1 MNKLFFIK
9 FYFYN
14 YFLYK
19 ILIICLICLFVFPQN
34 YIQTS
39 QNPYF
44 MNKRYYLFTFVLL
57 ICFCFGNSFFAQAQ
71 EDSLKVEETVE
82 EEFTM
87 DGVEEA
93 DDTKIKKFC
102 NNKINN
108 LNPTTLIGVSYD
120 FVFGQKLNSVN
131 AEGDSTSFDNTSP
144 ISLNHGVR
152 LDANIPLISKS
163 NIIVNA
169 TFSYWESRYNFD
181 ENKIDN
187 GDRLATSLDADP
199 LRTANLG
206 ILVFKPLNEKNFLI
220 FQAATAL
227 NGNYDFGDISPD
239 FGKLKYTASL
249 LYGWKYSD
257 NQNLAIGLTRTY
269 RGGRL
274 LHIPIFLWNKT
285 FNNKW
290 GMELLLPARGAIRY
304 NFSAK
309 TTLNF
314 GYELEGQSYLLQ
326 NSPSNPNLF
335 PTNDSELRKSEVRP
349 RIELN
354 KALSSF
360 IRLNI
365 QAGIAPAFRFSLDN
379 EDSAKEGFKEGER
392 IVGSMGMPMY
402 FRIGLNFVS
411 P

>member
-1 MNKLFFIK
+1 
-9 FYFYN
+9 
-14 YFLYK
+14 
-19 ILIICLICLFVFPQN
+19 
-34 YIQTS
+34 
-39 QNPYF
+39 
-44 MNKRYYLFTFVLL
+44 MNKRYRFFALAFLC
-57 ICFCFGNSFFAQAQ
+57 CFCFFGNSFFAKAQ
-71 EDSLKVEETVE
+71 VDTGDIITTDDD
-82 EEFTM
+82 EFAM
-87 DGVEEA
+87 DGFEEA
-93 DDTKIKKFC
+93 DDTVIKKFC

-108 LNPTTLIGVSYD
+108 LNPTTLIGISYD
-120 FVFGQKLNSVN
+120 FMFG
-131 AEGDSTSFDNTSP
+131 AELESQNPEGGDSTFMYTSP
-144 ISLNHGVR
+144 ISLNHGIR

-181 ENKIDN
+181 NVDSRDPLAVSLSDN
-187 GDRLATSLDADP
+187 P

-206 ILVFKPLNEKNFLI
+206 VLVFKPLDEKHFLI

-227 NGNYDFGDISPD
+227 NGNYSLGTYDAGEVEPD
-239 FGKLKYTASL
+239 FGKMKYTASL
-249 LYGWKYSD
+249 LYGWKKSD
-257 NQNLAIGLTRTY
+257 DQNIAIGITRTY

-290 GMELLLPARGAIRY
+290 GMELLLPARGALRY

-309 TTLNF
+309 SSLNF

-326 NSPSNPNLF
+326 NSPSRETF
-335 PTNDSELRKSEVRP
+335 ATNNYELLKSEIRT

-354 KALSSF
+354 KAITSF
-360 IRLNI
+360 IRLNL
-365 QAGIAPAFRFSLDN
+365 QAGVAPAYRFGLDN
-379 EDSAKEGFKEGER
+379 EASSSNANEVSIGGL
-392 IVGSMGMPMY
+392 GLPMY